1 MSIHIF
7 NELNIGT

>member
-7 NELNIGT
+7 